1 MQTFFTKY
9 SNWTNDLFPNPT
21 NQYKRLEKLVLSFNS
36 SYKVEVERAK
46 NKYNTRL
53 RSVIR
58 EKTGLS
64 LNFQK
69 TNLLLNTSDKD
80 NVSIPIKIV
89 DKVPQN
95 LLRIFEKYDDEQ
107 IQLLLHYRDI
117 QDTIDEINFQ
127 IENFESYQKFHQNL
141 FEIGSL
147 KITLDYFIKLKKLI
161 DSSGIIEEVQNLG
174 PDTLGSYFIKDS
186 RIELYWLSIGL
197 CSIFYDCSVEDFTLI
212 VLTHELLH
220 GYTHI
225 GFDKDGNNWD
235 TFYFQNCDLRIVEG
249 FAQFYTELICTDY
262 FSQSIKAF
270 NNLLTVQSEEY
281 YSYKTWLP
289 ENEKDKYEKVRQMLL
304 MVRKEKTIKY
314 DDFKTR
320 FKSYRI

>member
-9 SNWTNDLFPNPT
+9 SNWTNDLFPNPA

-69 TNLLLNTSDKD
+69 TNLVLNTSDKD

-95 LLRIFEKYDDEQ
+95 LLRIFEKYKDEQ

-117 QDTIDEINFQ
+117 QDTIDEIKYQ
-127 IENFESYQKFHQNL
+127 IENYKIYEKFHQNKT
-141 FEIGSL
+141 EIDSL
-147 KITLDYFIKLKKLI
+147 VHTLDYFIKLKIEI
-161 DSSGIIEEVQNLG
+161 DNSGIIGEVQNLG
-174 PDTLGSYFIKDS
+174 PDTLGSYFIKDN

-225 GFDKDGNNWD
+225 GFDKDGNIWD
-235 TFYFQNCDLRIVEG
+235 TNYFQNCDLRIVEG

-289 ENEKDKYEKVRQMLL
+289 ENEKDKYEKARQMLL

-320 FKSYRI
+320 FKIV

>member
-21 NQYKRLEKLVLSFNS
+21 NQYKRIEKLVLSFNS

-46 NKYNTRL
+46 NKYNNRL

-58 EKTGLS
+58 EKIGLS

-69 TNLLLNTSDKD
+69 TNLVLNTSDKD

-95 LLRIFEKYDDEQ
+95 LLRIFEKYKDEQ

-117 QDTIDEINFQ
+117 QDTIHEIKYQ
-127 IENFESYQKFHQNL
+127 IENFKIYEKFHQNM
-141 FEIGSL
+141 FEIDSL
-147 KITLDYFIKLKKLI
+147 VHTLDYFMKLKIEI
-161 DSSGIIEEVQNLG
+161 DNSGIIGEVQNLG
-174 PDTLGSYFIKDS
+174 PDTLGSYFIKDN

-212 VLTHELLH
+212 ALTHELLH

-235 TFYFQNCDLRIVEG
+235 TNYFQNCDLRIVEG

-289 ENEKDKYEKVRQMLL
+289 ENEKDKYEKARQMLL

-320 FKSYRI
+320 FKII